1 MGELEPPSRP
11 SAGYAATIQRSGKSG
26 DSEPAYAEGTLLAGR
41 YRVVRLLGE
50 GGMGSVYEAEHLAL
64 GRRVA
69 VKVMRRRYADQ
80 RAMVERFGVEAR
92 SASKIAHPNVVQVF
106 DYGTTE
112 AGEGFLVMEL
122 LEGVPL
128 SDVVRKQGP
137 LELARVISILAE
149 VATALRAAHQSGI
162 IHRDLKPANIFLTKL
177 NADERE
183 RVRVLDFGMAKL
195 IDLGANSDAGDSGQT
210 MNRGLTAAGEILGTP
225 EYMAPE
231 QAIGGEVDARIDV
244 YALGCVAFEMWTG
257 GPPFTGS
264 NYVTVLAKHMD
275 ERAPRLSDT
284 RDAPPALDQLVARTL
299 SKLPDDRPADMG
311 AVLQALARVAEDE
324 GVLASTSPSLPSLVS
339 LPSVSPSSAR
349 MPSGRRG
356 VLGLKRRAR
365 KRIVMG
371 AAVVG
376 CLVAGAVLGR
386 IFGPPPPPVGPG
398 TLVIATTPAGAT
410 IKVDGQELDERSPAV
425 ARLTPGAHDVE
436 AVMPHYLSAQ
446 RARLA
451 VKAASS
457 EIVRIPLTRDVYKV
471 NVSSEPA
478 GAQIYLDG
486 YAVGTTPME
495 LEVDPWDQH
504 TLRLERLGRRAWEKL
519 LPAGDRQRELHA
531 ELKKR
536 EAGDVDE

>member
-1 MGELEPPSRP
+1 
-11 SAGYAATIQRSGKSG
+11 
-26 DSEPAYAEGTLLAGR
+26 
-41 YRVVRLLGE
+41 
-50 GGMGSVYEAEHLAL
+50 
-64 GRRVA
+64 
-69 VKVMRRRYADQ
+69 
-80 RAMVERFGVEAR
+80 
-92 SASKIAHPNVVQVF
+92 VQVF

-122 LEGVPL
+122 LAGAPL
-128 SDVVRKQGP
+128 SDVVKKQGP

-162 IHRDLKPANIFLTKL
+162 IHRDLKPANIFLTQPSS
-177 NADERE
+177 DERE

-195 IDLGANSDAGDSGQT
+195 IDLGGSDPGDSGAT

-257 GPPFTGS
+257 SPPFTGS

-275 ERAPRLSDT
+275 ERPPRLSDT
-284 RDAPPALDQLVARTL
+284 RDAPPALDQLIARTL

-324 GVLASTSPSLPSLVS
+324 GVLHSASPSLPSLVS
-339 LPSVSPSSAR
+339 LPSAAPASTR
-349 MPSGRRG
+349 MASGRRG
-356 VLGLKRRAR
+356 VFGLKRRTR
-365 KRIVMG
+365 KRLVNG
-371 AAVVG
+371 AIIVG
-376 CLVAGAVLGR
+376 CLVAGAILER
-386 IFGPPPPPVGPG
+386 RFGPAPPPVGPG
-398 TLVIATTPAGAT
+398 TLVIATNPAGAT
-410 IKVDGQELDERSPAV
+410 LKVDGKELDERSPAV
-425 ARLTPGAHDVE
+425 AHLAPGAHDIE
-436 AVMPHYLSAQ
+436 AEMPHYLPAK

-451 VKAASS
+451 LKPAASDV
-457 EIVRIPLTRDVYKV
+457 VRLELQRDVYKV
-471 NVSSEPA
+471 TVTSEPA

-486 YAVGTTPME
+486 YAAGTTPMA

-519 LPAGDRQRELHA
+519 LPAGERPQELHA